1 MKTQQIIEEKV
12 KSQGFKMSIKL
23 ITIGFIILILLIPK
37 FMIMDLITERK
48 VTSLSAQQE
57 VADSWSNEQIIRG
70 PVLTI
75 PYTEQIIN
83 KDGELV
89 KEESH
94 NYHFLPKALNIKGE
108 LFPKELNRS
117 IYHSVVYESTLQ
129 IDGQFK
135 KADLDLHQIK
145 EENIRWED
153 ARLSVSIGDLRGI
166 SSQVEL
172 QWNKKTLPF
181 SPGMN
186 NHVLGTNGISLQMP
200 KELLQDSISDFHITL
215 NLKGSK
221 GISFAPIGETT
232 NVHLESTWNDPG
244 FNGLFLPKDRNI
256 TPDGFTADWTVL
268 NYNRDFPQSWIDNT
282 FDIKSS
288 DFGVNL
294 IDMADHY
301 QKNERSAKYGIMI
314 ILMVFISF
322 FLNEIITKQR
332 IHPFQYILVGFAIL
346 IFYLLLL
353 SFSEHVG
360 FNTAYLIAALSVV
373 LMVLAY
379 SRSFLSSLLNSIGLT
394 SILSVA
400 FLFIFVLLQLESYAL
415 LVGSIGL
422 FIILGMTMYFTRKI
436 NWYE

>member
-1 MKTQQIIEEKV
+1 
-12 KSQGFKMSIKL
+12 MSIKL

-48 VTSLSAQQE
+48 ITSISAQQE

-70 PVLTI
+70 PVLTV
-75 PYTEQIIN
+75 PYTEQIIS

-89 KEESH
+89 KEETH
-94 NYHFLPKALNIKGE
+94 YYHFLPKALNINGE
-108 LFPKELNRS
+108 LFPKKLNRS

-129 IDGQFK
+129 IDGQFE
-135 KADLDLHQIK
+135 KADLDSHQIK
-145 EENIRWED
+145 EENIQWED
-153 ARLSVSIGDLRGI
+153 AKLSMSIGDLRGI

-172 QWNKKTLPF
+172 HWNKKTLPF

-186 NHVLGTNGISLQMP
+186 NRVLGANGISLDMP
-200 KELLQDSISDFHITL
+200 KELLQDSTADFHITL

-221 GISFAPIGETT
+221 GISFAPLGETT
-232 NVHLESTWNDPG
+232 NVHLKSSWNDPG

-256 TPDGFTADWTVL
+256 TTDGFTADWTVL
-268 NYNRDFPQSWIDNT
+268 NYNRDFPQSWIDNAY
-282 FDIKSS
+282 DVKSS

-301 QKNERSAKYGIMI
+301 QKNERSAKYSIMI

-360 FNTAYLIAALSVV
+360 FNAAYFIAAVSVI
-373 LMVLAY
+373 LMVLIY
-379 SRSFLSSLLNSIGLT
+379 SRSFLNSWLNSVGLT
-394 SILSVA
+394 SILSVS

-422 FIILGMTMYFTRKI
+422 FIILSMTMYFTRKI